1 MEESMK
7 HPMNRRNQYWIAGL
21 SAVVVVG
28 ALAFLNQQQ
37 QQRLQAQ
44 ALQDQSTREAL
55 QREQRELTLRN
66 NLQSASQRE
75 AALQLQLREMDV
87 ATSRQLADAANTEAG
102 ASLRQAVMAQQETK
116 RQKAEEELEDL
127 RAQRIQ
133 LEKQV
138 DCERIQL
145 SVNQLKSRG
154 ETDQVLKLLKL
165 WNAPCPNLQAAR

>member
-1 MEESMK
+1 ME
-7 HPMNRRNQYWIAGL
+7 HPVNRRNQYWIAGL
-21 SAVVVVG
+21 SAVVVVVG

-37 QQRLQAQ
+37 QQRLQTQ
-44 ALQDQSTREAL
+44 ALQDQTTREAL
-55 QREQRELTLRN
+55 LREQSELTLRN

-75 AALQLQLREMDV
+75 AVLQLQLREMDA

-102 ASLRQAVMAQQETK
+102 ASQRQAVMAQQEAK
-116 RQKAEEELEDL
+116 RQQAERELQDL
-127 RAQRIQ
+127 RAQRVR

-154 ETDQVLKLLKL
+154 ETDQANKLLSL

>member
-1 MEESMK
+1 MD
-7 HPMNRRNQYWIAGL
+7 HPVNRRNQYWIVGL

-37 QQRLQAQ
+37 QQRLQTQQ
-44 ALQDQSTREAL
+44 ALQDQTTREAL
-55 QREQRELTLRN
+55 QREQSERTLRN

-75 AALQLQLREMDV
+75 AALQLQLREMD
-87 ATSRQLADAANTEAG
+87 AAASRQFADAANTEAG
-102 ASLRQAVMAQQETK
+102 ASQRQAVMAQQEAK
-116 RQKAEEELEDL
+116 RQQAERELQDL
-127 RAQRIQ
+127 RAQRVR

-154 ETDQVLKLLKL
+154 ETDQAIKLLSL
-165 WNAPCPNLQAAR
+165 WNAPCPNLTA

>member
-1 MEESMK
+1 MD
-7 HPMNRRNQYWIAGL
+7 HPVNRRNQYWIVGL

-37 QQRLQAQ
+37 QQRLQTQQ
-44 ALQDQSTREAL
+44 ALQDQTTREAL
-55 QREQRELTLRN
+55 QREQSERTLRN

-75 AALQLQLREMDV
+75 AALQLQLREMD
-87 ATSRQLADAANTEAG
+87 AAASRQLADAANTEAG
-102 ASLRQAVMAQQETK
+102 ASQRQAVMAQQEAK
-116 RQKAEEELEDL
+116 RQQAERELQDL
-127 RAQRIQ
+127 RAQRVR

-154 ETDQVLKLLKL
+154 ETDQAIKLHSL
-165 WNAPCPNLQAAR
+165 WNAPCPNLTA